1 MLGPCSPLSGK
12 LAATKAVDVHMKRRF
27 GSVLLTL
34 AVLAGACT
42 DGDDDTSPS
51 TTDSETETDSVDA
64 GSDQEQDDQSDEN
77 QDEATGSDDGSSAG
91 GRQALDA
98 PVPDFP
104 TGDLDSE
111 LDLALGEAVI
121 LVQQGIPPATL
132 DVIAQSGDP
141 RAAWVIVDL
150 LRFLAGTPT
159 GDRLTGV
166 FAELTGVGVDPFSP
180 WSSSANQMIAW
191 DIPAPPNYLDYKREL
206 YTTGELRWEPF
217 FDANADIDWRHVG
230 WGGVLVD
237 DRPLGDNEPCPQ
249 SCIPALDS
257 PGVTDASGG
266 DWFPD
271 EAVIFGVVI
280 DGEARAYPRN
290 IMEVHEMVMDELGGR
305 RFGMPYCTLCGS
317 AQAYYVDN
325 VDGFDP
331 VLRTS
336 GLLIRSNKMM
346 FDLETYSLIDTFT
359 GRATTGPL
367 AEAEVQLEQISVVTT
382 TWGEWKAEHPDT
394 TIVAEDGGIGREYV
408 RDPLG
413 GRDDNGPIFP
423 VGEIDPRLPAQQQ
436 VLGLI
441 LDDNTTVG
449 VDVEAAITSLE
460 AGDEIVI
467 EEFVLELDAGGVRAV
482 RTDGT
487 DAGAHQAFWFA
498 WSQFHP
504 GTKVWPADFQ

>member
-1 MLGPCSPLSGK
+1 MLRPCSPLSGK
-12 LAATKAVDVHMKRRF
+12 LELSNAVGEHMKRRF
-27 GSVLLTL
+27 GPVVLAL
-34 AVLAGACT
+34 AVLSSACT
-42 DGDDDTSPS
+42 DSNETSESSSTESDSSP
-51 TTDSETETDSVDA
+51 TTDVPDQND
-64 GSDQEQDDQSDEN
+64 GQEQN
-77 QDEATGSDDGSSAG
+77 DGAAQ
-91 GRQALDA
+91 RPALDA

-104 TGDLDSE
+104 TGDIDPE

-121 LVQQGIPPATL
+121 LAQQGIPPAAL
-132 DVIAQSGDP
+132 DVIAKSGDP
-141 RAAWVIVDL
+141 RAGWVVVDL
-150 LRFLAGTPT
+150 LRFLAGTPG

-180 WSSSANQMIAW
+180 WSSAANQMIAW
-191 DIPAPPNYLDYKREL
+191 DIPAPPNYLDYKRQL
-206 YTTGELRWEPF
+206 YTAGEPRWDPF
-217 FDANADIDWRHVG
+217 FDPEAEVDWRHVG

-237 DRPLGDNEPCPQ
+237 DRPLGDNQPCPQ

-257 PGVTDASGG
+257 PGVTDAAGG

-271 EAVIFGVVI
+271 EAVIFGVVV

-325 VDGFDP
+325 VEGFDP

-359 GRATTGPL
+359 GQATTGPL
-367 AEAEVQLEQISVVTT
+367 AAADVQLEQLSVVTT
-382 TWGEWKAEHPDT
+382 TWGEWKTEYPDT
-394 TIVAEDGGIGREYV
+394 TIVAEDGGIGRQYV

-441 LDDNTTVG
+441 LDDGTTVG
-449 VDVEAAITSLE
+449 VNVEDAVAALK
-460 AGDEIVI
+460 ADQEIVI
-467 EEFVLELDAGGVRAV
+467 DQFVLELDAGGVRAV
-482 RTDGT
+482 RSDGS

-504 GTKVWPADFQ
+504 GTKVWPADFE

>member
-1 MLGPCSPLSGK
+1 MLRPCSPLSGK
-12 LAATKAVDVHMKRRF
+12 LGDTNAVGEPMKRRF
-27 GSVLLTL
+27 GTVLLTL

-42 DGDDDTSPS
+42 NGDDAVSSSTDEGSGTDPS
-51 TTDSETETDSVDA
+51 DVVSDDEQP
-64 GSDQEQDDQSDEN
+64 DQEQPDQEQPDQEETSPP
-77 QDEATGSDDGSSAG
+77 ARAS
-91 GRQALDA
+91 LDA

-104 TGDLDSE
+104 TGDIDPD

-121 LVQQGIPPATL
+121 FAQQGIPASALDTIAT
-132 DVIAQSGDP
+132 SGDP
-141 RAAWVIVDL
+141 RAAWVVVDL
-150 LRFLAGTPT
+150 LRFLAGTPG

-180 WSSSANQMIAW
+180 WSSSANQMMAW
-191 DIPAPPNYLDYKREL
+191 DIPAPPNYLDYKRQL
-206 YTTGELRWEPF
+206 YTAGEPRWEAF
-217 FDANADIDWRHVG
+217 FDPAADIDWRLVG

-237 DRPLGDNEPCPQ
+237 DRPLGDNQPCPQ

-271 EAVIFGVVI
+271 EAVIFGVVV

-367 AEAEVQLEQISVVTT
+367 ADAGVQLEQLSVVTT

-394 TIVAEDGGIGREYV
+394 TIVAEDGGIGRQYV

-413 GRDDNGPIFP
+413 GRDDDGPIFP

-441 LDDNTTVG
+441 LDDGTTVG
-449 VDVEAAITSLE
+449 VDVEAAITALE
-460 AGDEIVI
+460 ADEEII
-467 EEFVLELDAGGVRAV
+467 IDQFVLELDAGGVRAV
-482 RTDGT
+482 RTDGS

-504 GTKVWPADFQ
+504 GTKIWPADF